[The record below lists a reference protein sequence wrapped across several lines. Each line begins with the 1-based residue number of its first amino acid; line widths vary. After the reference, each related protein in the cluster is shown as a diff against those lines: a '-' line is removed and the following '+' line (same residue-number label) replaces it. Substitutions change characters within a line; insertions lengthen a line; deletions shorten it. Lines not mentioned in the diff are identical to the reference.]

1 MRRTNA
7 RGHRT
12 SDTGSDASPSGSGDP
27 AAARSASHTEGGE
40 RFRTLFDHASV
51 GIIAVGADGR
61 AVEANPA
68 IERMLGYGSG
78 ELTGVTFSE
87 FTHPDDLD
95 VSKSLYRELLAD
107 QRASY
112 QYDKRYIRTD
122 GEVIWCRVTVWSD
135 AGPHDSPQ
143 VAIAMIEDVTHAKLA
158 EIAVQDEAARLERI
172 IATQR
177 DIAAASSGELD
188 QVMEVIVE
196 RAQAL
201 TRAEGA
207 MISLIEGDEI
217 VTRAAC
223 GIAAGFMHHR
233 RPMSGTVSRFAIEAG
248 RPLLIEHSEDDPR
261 LNPQIRARIGDR
273 SHICVPL
280 FAGERPVGALSV
292 MSTSEEE
299 RLNEEDRQTLELLA
313 GVLSEGVSRAA
324 EFEARRRQVEAVAR
338 FDAIYHGPLTG
349 VMVMSADGHIVDANP
364 TMVRMLGLERADQVP
379 AHLSEH
385 LDPAE
390 RDQVI
395 ASVRELFA
403 GDSSSLRIDTRLR
416 RVDGAP
422 IWISVSL
429 SIVRESDGRPSF
441 GIAMVQDDTERRI
454 AEEAL
459 LRRSE
464 LNEHQ
469 ALHDGLTDLP
479 NRTLFR
485 DRIEQAIAIAKR
497 EGGHLA
503 VAMMDLDRFKDV
515 NDSLGHHAGDA
526 LLVEI
531 GRRLRDTL
539 RCSDTVARLGGDEFG
554 VLISKPRRE
563 RDVEVVIEKVRAAI
577 EVPVVVDGLSLPAEG
592 SIGVAMYPKHGRD
605 VDTLLRHADV
615 AMYSAKEEKA
625 GYLFYDNSRSE
636 SDPARL
642 TLVSELRRAIEEHE
656 LVLHYQPKAVLESGA
671 VHSVEALLRW
681 DHPTRGLVRPD
692 EFIPLAQQ
700 TGLIKPLTLYVL
712 EEALGQCQAWQREG
726 MRLGVAVNL
735 SVRNLLDAEFPEQ
748 VRRLLDKHG
757 VDPEQL
763 ELEIT
768 ESIVLSDPVRT
779 KRVLDRL
786 SGMGVKL
793 SIDDFGTGY
802 SSVAYLSQLPV
813 NEIKIDRSF
822 RDEHGAVRQR
832 RGDRPLHH
840 RPGPQPGPPGGGRR
854 RRDRG
859 GVARAEPARMHA
871 GTGLLPV
878 PARSRRGSDPV
889 APAPAARGRRRG
901 AREHSPRR
909 VAARLIPRGSL

>member
-1 MRRTNA
+1 MRRTHA
-7 RGHRT
+7 PAQAPAP
-12 SDTGSDASPSGSGDP
+12 GSDAPPSGSADP
-27 AAARSASHTEGGE
+27 TPARPARPKATEANE
-40 RFRTLFDHASV
+40 RFRMLFDHASV
-51 GIIAVGADGR
+51 GIIAVGPDGR

-68 IERMLGYGSG
+68 VERMLGYSSC
-78 ELTGVTFSE
+78 ELTHISFTA
-87 FTHPDDLD
+87 FTHPDDVD
-95 VSKSLYRELLAD
+95 VSKSLYRELLED
-107 QRASY
+107 ERASY
-112 QYDKRYIRTD
+112 QFEKRYLRKD
-122 GEVIWCRVTVWSD
+122 GEIIWCRVSVWSD
-135 AGPHDSPQ
+135 AGVDDSAQ
-143 VAIAMIEDVTHAKLA
+143 VAIAMIEDVTQAKQA
-158 EIAVQDEAARLERI
+158 EIALQERAERLERI

-177 DIAAASSGELD
+177 DIAAASSGDLEH
-188 QVMEVIVE
+188 VMQLIAE

-223 GIAAGFMHHR
+223 GIAAPFMHAR
-233 RPMSGTVSRFAIEAG
+233 RPTNESVSRFAIAARG
-248 RPLLIEHSEDDPR
+248 SLLIEYAEDDPR
-261 LNPQIRARIGDR
+261 LNAKIRAKMGDR

-280 FAGERPVGALSV
+280 FSGERPVGALSL
-292 MSTSEEE
+292 MSTSVQE
-299 RLNEEDRQTLELLA
+299 RLGEEDRQTLELLA

-338 FDAIYHGPLTG
+338 FEAIYSGALTG
-349 VMVMSADGHIVDANP
+349 VMVMSHDGHIVDANP

-379 AHLSEH
+379 AHLSQH
-385 LDPAE
+385 LDPEE
-390 RDQVI
+390 RDHLI
-395 ASVRELFA
+395 ASVRDLFA
-403 GDSSSLRIDTRLR
+403 GDSSSLRIETRLR

-429 SIVRESDGRPSF
+429 SIVRDSDGRPSF
-441 GIAMVQDDTERRI
+441 GIAMVQDDTERKM

-459 LRRSE
+459 LRQSE

-485 DRIEQAIAIAKR
+485 DRIEQAIAMAER

-531 GRRLRDTL
+531 GRRLRGTL
-539 RCSDTVARLGGDEFG
+539 RTSDTVARLGGDEFG
-554 VLISKPRRE
+554 VLISKPRSA
-563 RDVEVVIEKVRAAI
+563 RDVAVVIEKVRAAL
-577 EVPVVVDGLSLPAEG
+577 EQPVVVDGLSLPAEG
-592 SIGVAMYPKHGRD
+592 SIGIAMYPRHGRD

-615 AMYSAKEEKA
+615 AMYSAKEEKS

-642 TLVSELRRAIEEHE
+642 TLVSELRRAIEQHE
-656 LVLHYQPKAVLESGA
+656 LVVYYQPKAVLESGA
-671 VHSVEALLRW
+671 VRSVEALLRW
-681 DHPTRGLVRPD
+681 NHPTRGLVGPD

-712 EEALGQCQAWQREG
+712 EEALGQCRSWQREG

-757 VDPEQL
+757 VEPGLL

-768 ESIVLSDPVRT
+768 ESVVLSDPVRT
-779 KRVLDRL
+779 KRVLDKL
-786 SGMGVKL
+786 STMGVKL

-802 SSVAYLSQLPV
+802 SSLAYLSQLPV
-813 NEIKIDRSF
+813 DEIKIDRSF
-822 RDEHGAVRQR
+822 VMNMAQCDNDAVIVRSTI
-832 RGDRPLHH
+832 DL
-840 RPGPQPGPPGGGRR
+840 GRNL
-854 RRDRG
+854 G
-859 GVARAEPARMHA
+859 LQVVAEGVETEEAWDVLSQLGCTLAQGYYLSR
-871 GTGLLPV
+871 PV
-878 PARSRRGSDPV
+878 PA
-889 APAPAARGRRRG
+889 AELTQWLRRRPLEADG
-901 AREHSPRR
+901 ERAKIRR
-909 VAARLIPRGSL
+909 VA